1 MFCPRWMYARKEACA
16 KTKFYVDFL
25 DSLKIRY
32 QEEKFALFYNIN
44 NVNTI
49 PTFTT
54 NFTALSVLL

>member
-32 QEEKFALFYNIN
+32 QEEKFVLFYNID
-44 NVNTI
+44 
-49 PTFTT
+49 
-54 NFTALSVLL
+54 